1 MSTENLHDLIANLYN
16 AERAAGIEED
26 IRIGDEI
33 IASGDKLVPD
43 AAVIG
48 NIKNNIS
55 TQLTAR
61 RRRRLNMVSMRTA
74 VAAMIAIVAFLGIR
88 TMVHNAGPGPKLP
101 QNIPSVFFWGEDA
114 TASNMAFELDEIGN
128 RMISISLGEDETESD
143 DTMENLELE
152 IMEDNDGLWR

>member
-43 AAVIG
+43 AAVIDD
-48 NIKNNIS
+48 IKNNIS
-55 TQLTAR
+55 TRLTAR
-61 RRRRLNMVSMRTA
+61 RRRRINMVSMRTA

-88 TMVHNAGPGPKLP
+88 TMVHNAEPGPKLP
-101 QNIPSVFFWGEDA
+101 QNISRGFFWGEDA

-128 RMISISLGEDETESD
+128 RIILISLGEDETESD
-143 DTMENLELE
+143 DIIESLELE